1 MSGQIVDSEFRSP
14 WWLSGAHAQTIVPNT
29 FRRQGPD
36 VVDWEV
42 FELPD
47 GDFVELAWSGPIHG
61 PIALVI
67 HGLGGDWQS
76 PPVRGMA
83 RALNADGWRVC
94 RFHFRGCARSPNRN
108 PKAYHSGM
116 TEDPLAVVAGLA
128 ERFADRPRV
137 AVGFSLGGNV
147 LLRLLGEQG
156 ASLPLD
162 AAVAISVPLVLER
175 CADKMQTMSARIYQN
190 VLLKRL
196 RELIGQREDL
206 LRATLA
212 DRYDRA
218 MSARSFKAFDEDF
231 TAPLH
236 GYRDAQDYYTRA
248 SSRAVLGDIAHPT
261 LIVHSSDDPFM
272 YPDVLPDSHELSE
285 HVTLEVAR
293 QGGHVG
299 FVHGTPWAPRYYL
312 EERVPAWLRGWR

>member
-14 WWLSGAHAQTIVPNT
+14 WWLRGAHAQTIVPNT
-29 FRRQGPD
+29 FRRQRETEL
-36 VVDWEV
+36 DWEI

-47 GDFVELAWSGPIHG
+47 GDFVELAWSGPEQG
-61 PIALVI
+61 PIAVVI

-94 RFHFRGCARSPNRN
+94 RFHFRGCARSPNRKL
-108 PKAYHSGM
+108 KAYHSGM
-116 TEDPLAVVAGLA
+116 TEDPLAVVEALA
-128 ERFADRPRV
+128 ERFANRPRV

-147 LLRLLGEQG
+147 LLRMLGEQG
-156 ASLPLD
+156 DTLPLD

-175 CADKMQTMSARIYQN
+175 CAAKMETKAARVYQN
-190 VLLKRL
+190 VLLKRI
-196 RELIGQREDL
+196 RERIRQREPQ
-206 LRATLA
+206 LRAALEG
-212 DRYDRA
+212 RYEQA
-218 MSARSFKAFDEDF
+218 MSARSFTDFDEAF

-236 GYRDAQDYYTRA
+236 GYTSAQDYYTRA
-248 SSRAVLGDIAHPT
+248 SSRAVLGDIVHPT
-261 LIVHSSDDPFM
+261 LIVHSADDPFM
-272 YPDVLPDSHELSE
+272 YPDVLPESHELSE
-285 HVTLEVAR
+285 QVTLEVAR

-312 EERVPAWLRGWR
+312 EERVPAWLASWR